1 MKRNTGS
8 PIQDGQF
15 LHVHS
20 PSTNTFCSASEE
32 LMHTTLSN
40 EKLRH
45 AFHGHSISKF
55 DEEGD
60 LGIKSGEE

>member
-1 MKRNTGS
+1 MPMKRNTGS

-20 PSTNTFCSASEE
+20 PSTNNFCSASEE
-32 LMHTTLSN
+32 LTLSN
-40 EKLRH
+40 EKLRS